1 MMGCSNPHPHGQVWS
16 LSLIPMIP
24 SVELSSLTR
33 YASSE
38 IPTSGAPRGPKGCP
52 CLLCEYSHFE
62 LSVPMSEARIVIQN
76 DHWLALVPWWATWPF
91 EILRMSL
98 FTQAEVGI
106 SSNSFA
112 VLPHNRHIPSIYHL
126 TSAEKFS
133 FAKILSQITRRYD
146 NLFRCS
152 FAYSMGIHQR
162 PIPPS
167 ENTDSDGGEDEGDV
181 AHLHLHFYPPLLRSA
196 TIRKFL
202 VGSVELVYLFCLG
215 VLPMTFCL

>member
-1 MMGCSNPHPHGQVWS
+1 
-16 LSLIPMIP
+16 
-24 SVELSSLTR
+24 
-33 YASSE
+33 
-38 IPTSGAPRGPKGCP
+38 
-52 CLLCEYSHFE
+52 
-62 LSVPMSEARIVIQN
+62 MSEARIVIQN

-98 FTQAEVGI
+98 FTPAEVGI